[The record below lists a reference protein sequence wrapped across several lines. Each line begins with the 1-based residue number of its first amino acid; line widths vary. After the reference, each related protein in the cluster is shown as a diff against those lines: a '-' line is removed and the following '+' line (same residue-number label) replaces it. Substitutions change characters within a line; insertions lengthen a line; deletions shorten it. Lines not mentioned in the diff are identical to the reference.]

1 MTPYEPTELEEMFR
15 DIEEVP
21 YMSNEQ
27 EAKRAVAI
35 KKAIGVIH
43 RRARAIITYALGAC
57 QLPNIRAML
66 EPLELFS
73 MDKANEI
80 IQPDKLLAEVSED
93 EALHPNVLPHLQSL
107 EEAMHQ
113 KRERDPRIRKK
124 SITELAQDLAQLKNV
139 A

>member
-1 MTPYEPTELEEMFR
+1 MATYEPTELEEMFR

-27 EAKRAVAI
+27 EAK
-35 KKAIGVIH
+35 KAIGAIH

-66 EPLELFS
+66 EPLEVFS

-93 EALHPNVLPHLQSL
+93 EALNPNVLPHLQSL
-107 EEAMHQ
+107 EEVMHK
-113 KRERDPRIRKK
+113 KRMTDPRIHKK
-124 SITELAQDLAQLKNV
+124 SITELVQDLAHLKN
-139 A
+139 AA